1 MWEEGGER
9 EMRRLPSGRCR
20 ASIFHLFSQACL
32 IPTKNSVPQKF
43 NPQRYQMASID
54 SASLVG
60 LGTYRLY
67 EKTYSTCRM
76 ALEIG
81 YRHIDTAALYKN
93 EGEVARAIAE
103 SGIPREEIFIT
114 SKIPLKAILSGS
126 IRDAARQS
134 LELLGT
140 IDLLLLHAPGTEPL
154 SAWEVM
160 LEIREWEEIGDVGV
174 SNFNIQHLQL
184 LKNYLPKWN
193 QIEISPFLQR
203 RKLVDYCHRRGI
215 KIVAHSPLVK
225 GQKLETPELITMGNK
240 CGCTPAQLLLA
251 WCINRGFITI
261 PRSSKREH
269 LQANLEAKEIILPTE
284 VIQKLNSFEEGY
296 ATHPQ
301 HY

>member
-1 MWEEGGER
+1 MFE
-9 EMRRLPSGRCR
+9 
-20 ASIFHLFSQACL
+20 A
-32 IPTKNSVPQKF
+32 K
-43 NPQRYQMASID
+43 ID
-54 SASLVG
+54 SAGLIG

-67 EKTYSTCRM
+67 EQTYSTCRM
-76 ALEIG
+76 ALEMG

-93 EGEVARAIAE
+93 EVEVARAIAE
-103 SGIPREEIFIT
+103 SGIPRKEIFIT
-114 SKIPLKAILSGS
+114 SKIPLKAILSGC

-134 LELLGT
+134 LKKLGT
-140 IDLLLLHAPGTEPL
+140 IDLLLLHAPGADPL

-184 LKNYLPKWN
+184 LKNSPPKWN
-193 QIEISPFLQR
+193 QFEISPFLQR
-203 RKLVDYCHRRGI
+203 REVVSYCHRQGI

-225 GQKLETPELITMGNK
+225 GQKLDTPELITMANN

-251 WCINRGFITI
+251 WSINKGFVTI

-269 LQANLEAKEIILPTE
+269 LQVNLEAKEIILPTE
-284 VIQKLNSFEEGY
+284 VIQELNGFEEGY

-301 HY
+301 HC

>member
-1 MWEEGGER
+1 M
-9 EMRRLPSGRCR
+9 
-20 ASIFHLFSQACL
+20 
-32 IPTKNSVPQKF
+32 T
-43 NPQRYQMASID
+43 SID
-54 SASLVG
+54 SASLIG

-76 ALEIG
+76 AFEMG

-103 SGIPREEIFIT
+103 SDIPREEIFIT
-114 SKIPLKAILSGS
+114 SKIPLKAILSGR

-134 LELLGT
+134 LEKLGT
-140 IDLLLLHAPGTEPL
+140 IDLLLLHAPGADPL

-160 LEIREWEEIGDVGV
+160 LEIREWEEIGDIGV

-184 LKNYLPKWN
+184 LKNSPPKWN
-193 QIEISPFLQR
+193 QFEISPFLQR
-203 RKLVDYCHRRGI
+203 KELVSYCHSQGI

-225 GQKLETPELITMGNK
+225 GQKLDTPELITMADQ

-251 WCINRGFITI
+251 WSVNKGFVTI
-261 PRSSKREH
+261 PRSTKREH
-269 LQANLEAKEIILPTE
+269 LQANLEAREIILPTE
-284 VIQKLNSFEEGY
+284 VIQQLNGFEENY

-301 HY
+301 HC

>member
-1 MWEEGGER
+1 MG
-9 EMRRLPSGRCR
+9 
-20 ASIFHLFSQACL
+20 
-32 IPTKNSVPQKF
+32 
-43 NPQRYQMASID
+43 SID
-54 SASLVG
+54 SASPIG

-67 EKTYSTCRM
+67 EKTYLTCRM

-114 SKIPLKAILSGS
+114 SKIPLKAILYRR

-140 IDLLLLHAPGTEPL
+140 IDLLLLHAPGTDPL

-184 LKNYLPKWN
+184 LKNSPPKWN

-203 RKLVDYCHRRGI
+203 RELVNYCQPQGI

-225 GQKLETPELITMGNK
+225 GQKLDTPKLIRIANS

-251 WCINRGFITI
+251 WSVNKGFVTI
-261 PRSSKREH
+261 PRSSRREH

-284 VIQKLNSFEEGY
+284 VIQELNGFEESY

-301 HY
+301 HC